1 MEAAKKMNRTE
12 MNEVINASRNTLENL
27 YRAAYDAGRRD
38 ADGECGERY
47 TINVLNYLKTVLID
61 EAMGRH
67 EDNSGLWIAVREV
80 DDLKDYI
87 MAGGKLDSWK
97 IEVLRRKV

>member
-1 MEAAKKMNRTE
+1 MNRTE
-12 MNEVINASRNTLENL
+12 MNEAVDASRNALENL

-97 IEVLRRKV
+97 IEALRHRQNR

>member
-1 MEAAKKMNRTE
+1 MDRTE
-12 MNEVINASRNTLENL
+12 MNEAINASGNALENI
-27 YRAAYDAGRRD
+27 YRAAYEAGRRD

-47 TINVLNYLKTVLID
+47 TINVLNYLKIVLID
-61 EAMGRH
+61 KAMGRH
-67 EDNSGLWIAVREV
+67 EDNTGLWAAIREI

-97 IEVLRRKV
+97 IEVLRRRVNR

>member
-1 MEAAKKMNRTE
+1 MQAGTLLKVSTAPPMRQDGE
-12 MNEVINASRNTLENL
+12 MQM
-27 YRAAYDAGRRD
+27 
-38 ADGECGERY
+38 GECGERY

-61 EAMGRH
+61 KAMGRH

-80 DDLKDYI
+80 DDIKDYI

-97 IEVLRRKV
+97 LEALRRRVNR

>member
-1 MEAAKKMNRTE
+1 MDRTE
-12 MNEVINASRNTLENL
+12 MNKAINASRNALENI
-27 YRAAYDAGRRD
+27 YRAAYETGRRD
-38 ADGECGERY
+38 ADGESGERY
-47 TINVLNYLKTVLID
+47 TVNVLNYLKTVLID
-61 EAMGRH
+61 KAMGRH

>member
-1 MEAAKKMNRTE
+1 MNRTE
-12 MNEVINASRNTLENL
+12 MNETIDASRNALENI
-27 YRAAYDAGRRD
+27 YRAAYEAGRRD

-61 EAMGRH
+61 KAMGRH
-67 EDNSGLWIAVREV
+67 EDNTGLWVAIREV

-87 MAGGKLDSWK
+87 MAGGKLDSLK
-97 IEVLRRKV
+97 IEVWRRRVNR

>member
-1 MEAAKKMNRTE
+1 MDRTE
-12 MNEVINASRNTLENL
+12 MNETINASRNALENI

-47 TINVLNYLKTVLID
+47 TINALNYLKTVLID
-61 EAMGRH
+61 IDKAMGRH
-67 EDNSGLWIAVREV
+67 EDNSGLLIAVREV

-97 IEVLRRKV
+97 LEVLRRG

>member
-1 MEAAKKMNRTE
+1 MSRTE

-47 TINVLNYLKTVLID
+47 AVNVLNYLKTVLID
-61 EAMGRH
+61 KAMGRH

>member
-1 MEAAKKMNRTE
+1 MDRTE
-12 MNEVINASRNTLENL
+12 MNEAINASRNALENI
-27 YRAAYDAGRRD
+27 YRAAYEAGRRE

-61 EAMGRH
+61 KAMGRH

-87 MAGGKLDSWK
+87 MAGGKLDSLK
-97 IEVLRRKV
+97 IEVLRRRVNR

>member
-1 MEAAKKMNRTE
+1 MDRTE
-12 MNEVINASRNTLENL
+12 MNETINASRNVLENI
-27 YRAAYDAGRRD
+27 YRAAYEAGRRD

-47 TINVLNYLKTVLID
+47 IVNALNYLKTVLTD
-61 EAMGRH
+61 KTMDRH
-67 EDNSGLWIAVREV
+67 EDNSGLRVAVREV

-97 IEVLRRKV
+97 METLRRRVNR

>member
-1 MEAAKKMNRTE
+1 MNRIE
-12 MNEVINASRNTLENL
+12 MNETIDASRNALESI
-27 YRAAYDAGRRD
+27 YRAAYEAGRRD

-47 TINVLNYLKTVLID
+47 TVNVLNYLKTVLID
-61 EAMGRH
+61 KAMGRH

-97 IEVLRRKV
+97 LEALRRRVNR

>member
-1 MEAAKKMNRTE
+1 MDRTE
-12 MNEVINASRNTLENL
+12 MNEAINASRNALENI
-27 YRAAYDAGRRD
+27 YRAAYEAGRRD

-61 EAMGRH
+61 KAMGRH
-67 EDNSGLWIAVREV
+67 EDNTGLWVAIREV

-87 MAGGKLDSWK
+87 MAGGKLDSLK
-97 IEVLRRKV
+97 IEVLRRRVNR